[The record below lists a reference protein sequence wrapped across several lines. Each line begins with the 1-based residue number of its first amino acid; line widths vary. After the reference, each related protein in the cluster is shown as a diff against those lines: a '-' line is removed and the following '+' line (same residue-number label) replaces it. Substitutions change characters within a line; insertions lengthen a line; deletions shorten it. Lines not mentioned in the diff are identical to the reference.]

1 LNNYFLHKVANHIKL
16 NNLLLPNNIVI
27 LPSHRASLFLK
38 KELIELVNEAVF
50 LPQFVSIEEFTQNL
64 TNLRLI
70 DNVNLQFE
78 LFDVYKG
85 VVPQNKQ
92 DTFDKFIQWAPVVLQ
107 DFNEIDSYLTDANS
121 IFKNLGNIKR
131 LENWFPDQKPSALSI
146 SYLNFFEILNN
157 LYKKLYER
165 LLDKKIAYQGLI
177 YREAVKNIKEFS
189 NQFKGKLLFCGF
201 NALNKAEEVII
212 QEPLMQKKAEIFWDV
227 DKTLLNKNHA
237 AIKFIKKYKNT
248 WPYYKNNQFNW
259 ISSSLVN
266 DKKITVIGA
275 PKQVTQLKV
284 AGQILENL
292 EKADNQFSNTAL
304 VLGNEQL
311 LNVAL
316 ESLPASVKKVNITMG
331 YALQN
336 TPLAALF
343 LNLFN
348 ANLNALKMNKSNSFY
363 YEDFQAIW
371 QNPYLNKI
379 LKLNSEVSKNFVFKN
394 NLRFVDFNNLKDKL
408 TIGSNKFD
416 FIFENTGNNISKF
429 INNCIKLLNL
439 FKKNNSFSVLENEYF
454 YNFKNLF
461 LELQSLE
468 NKYNFIVDLKTLFH
482 FYLALLRNEK
492 LYFKGEPL
500 QGLQIM
506 GMLETR
512 TLDFK
517 NLIITSVNEGILP
530 AAKLPTSF
538 LPLALKKAFG
548 LPTYQDKDNIYAYH
562 FFRLI
567 QRAKNIYLIY
577 NTELDDFGASEK
589 SRFITQLELL
599 KPKDVVYKT
608 AISTVE
614 SKLLKPIEIKVNKTI
629 KKGLEQLALKG
640 LSPSA
645 IDLYIRN
652 PIDFYF
658 SKILNINDL
667 DIIEDTI
674 AQNTFGT
681 VIHNSLFDLY
691 KPLEGSLLTLKNL
704 EKTKSNIKEIL
715 NTNAKKSYKNGDI
728 KTGKNRLYFEMAKQY
743 LNKLLKHEI
752 NLIKKGHSIEILALE
767 TKLKTTIKIKGI
779 SYPVNL
785 KGIADRIDLFD
796 GKTRIIDYKT
806 GVVEGGK
813 LKVKNYETLTQNENY
828 SKALQLLIY
837 AYIYSK
843 SNNFN
848 KPFEAGIISFKRLNN
863 YVLKLNL
870 IKNNINDYNI
880 TQQKLLEFEL
890 VLKTLIKDIL
900 TADKFIEKIKKNDY
914 S

>member
-1 LNNYFLHKVANHIKL
+1 MNNYFLHKVANHIKL
-16 NNLLLPNNIVI
+16 NNLLSPKNIVI

-38 KELIELVNEAVF
+38 KELIELVDQAVF
-50 LPQFVSIEEFTQNL
+50 LPQFVSIETFTQNL

-78 LFDVYKG
+78 LFDVYKN
-85 VVPQNKQ
+85 VVAQNKQ
-92 DTFDKFIQWAPVVLQ
+92 DSFDKFIQWAPIVLQ
-107 DFNEIDSYLTDANS
+107 DFNEIDGYLTDANS
-121 IFKNLGNIKR
+121 IFKNLGDFKR
-131 LENWFPDQKPSALSI
+131 LENWFPNQKPSALSI
-146 SYLNFFEILNN
+146 NYLNFFEILNN
-157 LYKKLYER
+157 LYTMLYKR
-165 LLDKKIAYQGLI
+165 LLNKQVAYQGLI
-177 YREAVKNIKEFS
+177 YREAVKNISKFS
-189 NQFKGKLLFCGF
+189 NQFKGKLIFCGF

-212 QEPLMQKKAEIFWDV
+212 QDLLMQKKAEIFWDV
-227 DKTLLNKNHA
+227 DKTLLNKNHT
-237 AIKFIKKYKNT
+237 AIKFINRYKNN
-248 WPYYKNNQFNW
+248 WPYYKNNPFNW
-259 ISSSLVN
+259 ISSNLKIE
-266 DKKITVIGA
+266 KKITIIGA
-275 PKQVTQLKV
+275 PKQVAQLKV

-292 EKADNQFSNTAL
+292 EKVDNQFSNTTL

-316 ESLPASVKKVNITMG
+316 ESLPTSVKKVNITMG

-348 ANLNALKMNKSNSFY
+348 ANLNALKMNKSDSFY

-371 QNPYLNKI
+371 QNPYLNKV
-379 LKLNSEVSKNFVFKN
+379 LKLNSKILTDFVFKN
-394 NLRFVDFNNLKDKL
+394 NLRFVDFNNLKEKL
-408 TIGSNKFD
+408 SIKPNEFD
-416 FIFENTGNNISKF
+416 FIFENTGGDISKF
-429 INNCIKLLNL
+429 LNNCIKLLNL
-439 FKKNNSFSVLENEYF
+439 FKENNNFSVLENEYF
-454 YNFKNLF
+454 YNFTNLF

-482 FYLALLRNEK
+482 FYLTLLRSEK

-517 NLIITSVNEGILP
+517 NLIITSVNEGVLP
-530 AAKLPTSF
+530 ASKSSTSF
-538 LPLALKKAFG
+538 LPLALKRAFG

-567 QRAKNIYLIY
+567 QRAENIYLIY
-577 NTELDDFGASEK
+577 NTEVDDFGASEK

-608 AISTVE
+608 AISSVE
-614 SKLLKPIEIKVNKTI
+614 SKLLKPIEVEVDKTI
-629 KKGLEQLALKG
+629 KERLKQLALSG

-645 IDLYIRN
+645 IDLYLRN

-667 DIIEDTI
+667 DTIENTI

-691 KPLEGSLLTLKNL
+691 KPFEGKLLTLEKL
-704 EKTKSNIKEIL
+704 EKTISNIEVVL
-715 NTNAKKSYKNGDI
+715 NINAEKGYKNGNI
-728 KTGKNRLYFEMAKQY
+728 TSGKNKLYFEMAKQY

-752 NLIKKGHSIEILALE
+752 SLIKKGHSIKILTLE
-767 TKLKTTIKIKGI
+767 TKLKTVIKIEGI
-779 SYPVNL
+779 NYPITL
-785 KGIADRIDLFD
+785 KGVADRIDEFD

-806 GVVEGGK
+806 GVVEAGK
-813 LKVKNYETLTQNENY
+813 LKVKNFEILSQNENY

-843 SNNFN
+843 SDNIN
-848 KPFEAGIISFKRLNN
+848 KSFEAGIISFKRLNK
-863 YVLKLNL
+863 YILKLSFED
-870 IKNNINDYNI
+870 KNYNNYNI
-880 TQQKLLEFEL
+880 TQQKLTEFEP
-890 VLKTLIKDIL
+890 VLKSLIKSIL
-900 TADKFIEKIKKNDY
+900 TTEKFIEKI
-914 S
+914 